1 MVLAGMVLVGAAQAQ
16 QASPPVVDT
25 VPAADTAA
33 DPAVRYGLVT
43 AVNDGLLAGEGTYAT
58 QVGVYTLN
66 CTRADN
72 VATLTFEN
80 TLAAT
85 PEPQATPDG
94 TAPEEEGVNEEEGS
108 LAG

>member
-1 MVLAGMVLVGAAQAQ
+1 M
-16 QASPPVVDT
+16 P
-25 VPAADTAA
+25 
-33 DPAVRYGLVT
+33 RR
-43 AVNDGLLAGEGTYAT
+43 
-58 QVGVYTLN
+58 VGVYTLN

-108 LAG
+108 LAGMMADKGKSRERSALSKTLPAS

>member
-1 MVLAGMVLVGAAQAQ
+1 M
-16 QASPPVVDT
+16 
-25 VPAADTAA
+25 
-33 DPAVRYGLVT
+33 
-43 AVNDGLLAGEGTYAT
+43 
-58 QVGVYTLN
+58 GVYTLN